1 MVVDVGSLKCHAR
14 VTKGV
19 SSQKMGGDEGGG
31 GRRRR
36 RRRERMVTMMA

>member
-36 RRRERMVTMMA
+36 RRERMVTMMA